1 MTMAASVP
9 PAQDTPAPT
18 HRVRGFLTSVVA
30 GAALTAFISGCVVD
44 RVMLI
49 VLGLVLLP
57 AYGLLWYLAV
67 LPRLIREAPT
77 AATRTVTALAMIE
90 SLEAVGAADDDGD
103 VSVRFELSVVPDDEP
118 GFRVEFRQYINLV
131 AVPRYQPRGI
141 VVVEYPRER
150 PVKAR
155 ILKKPTPEWAERAAA
170 AVLDSVPGPASK
182 DDAPMS
188 GTGCLLMFLGLAVGA
203 GAILGLFHNQ
213 VFTSDKAA
221 VATNPPA
228 SSSSMST
235 SSSTSDTTTTTTTT
249 ITSDVGTVA
258 LGAGESMLD
267 PGTLQASVQ
276 SVTKDDLSRQ
286 ALTIVVQDD
295 QLTVAFL
302 PSTVKVGG
310 FDVDSPAY
318 DRIPTLV
325 REAEATPGIGTPQR
339 WEVTVT
345 GLGGSVT
352 VRVVVTGDKGMGTL
366 AADGQGRV
374 IQHGAG

>member
-1 MTMAASVP
+1 
-9 PAQDTPAPT
+9 QDTPAPT

-44 RVMLI
+44 RVMLV

-77 AATRTVTALAMIE
+77 AGTRTVTALAMIE
-90 SLEAVGAADDDGD
+90 SLQAVGGADDDGD

-118 GFRVEFRQYINLV
+118 GFRVEFRQHINLV

-155 ILKKPTPEWAERAAA
+155 ILKKPTSEWAERAAT

-182 DDAPMS
+182 DDAPLS

-221 VATNPPA
+221 AATNPPA
-228 SSSSMST
+228 S

-267 PGTLQASVQ
+267 PGTLLTSVQ

-286 ALTIVVQDD
+286 ALTVVVQDD

-325 REAEATPGIGTPQR
+325 REAEATPGIGTTQR
-339 WEVTVT
+339 WEATVT
-345 GLGGSVT
+345 GLGGSIT

-374 IQHGAG
+374 IQRGAG